1 MLITT
6 AMIAALLSNPFAAK
20 PAPAA
25 TPAPAA
31 APQAAAAPVV
41 DVPPRG
47 FPAYAHPDVTPTMC
61 KMVNASQAQCVI
73 PAMTAGRYLVEAAG
87 TSTANPVT
95 PPTPPAKGAPP
106 AKPQGP
112 VQALTI
118 VTGDKVCGQAR
129 TNEPWTG
136 VHTLKLN
143 CELMIVADTPFV
155 ITVVYGDANA
165 TKDPRG
171 PSLLVHRLPWDG
183 VVSSQAFL
191 PQQ

>member
-1 MLITT
+1 MLIAS

-25 TPAPAA
+25 AAAPAA

-47 FPAYAHPDVTPTMC
+47 FPAYAHPDVTPAMC
-61 KMVNASQAQCVI
+61 KVVDVSHAQCTI
-73 PAMTAGRYLVEAAG
+73 PAMTAGRYLIEAAG
-87 TSTANPVT
+87 VSTANPA
-95 PPTPPAKGAPP
+95 PPPAPPVKGAPP
-106 AKPQGP
+106 AKPPAP

-136 VHTLKLN
+136 VHSLKLN
-143 CELMIVADTPFV
+143 CELMIVADTPLV
-155 ITVVYGDANA
+155 VTVVYGDANA

-171 PSLLVHRLPWDG
+171 PSLAVHRLPWDG